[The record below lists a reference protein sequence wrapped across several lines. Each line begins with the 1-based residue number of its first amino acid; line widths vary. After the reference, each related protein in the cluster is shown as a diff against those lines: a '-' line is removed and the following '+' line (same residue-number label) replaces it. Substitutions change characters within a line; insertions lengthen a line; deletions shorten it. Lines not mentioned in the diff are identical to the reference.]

1 MIKKDA
7 VLRSYG
13 LDTLKTIAAI
23 IVVFLHYQA
32 FFGVVFFDHINFY
45 DTWFEW
51 YRVVEFFCLLSGYF
65 MYKNITAIQEG
76 KHSLIGWYF
85 LRAKR
90 ILPMVIVTTMLYEL
104 MVIIEVKY
112 SLNLYSIWMCVLSLW
127 QSILVALGMN
137 AGWFFGIASVYQV
150 AWYIGVL
157 MLCYM
162 VFFIVTKLAQVMRSS
177 PLNLYIFMVFLGI
190 GIQFYGINL
199 PFLNSEA
206 ARGYYSFFFGLILA
220 YYVREI
226 GISKRSVLLA
236 MLAILITV
244 LYLIKLQ
251 ENSILHENRYLL
263 VFVIY
268 PTLVILFET
277 DFVKGIFKH
286 PFWGLLGK
294 VSFEVYLW
302 HYPVFA
308 VLQSLMANQVLSFDV
323 HSFKTMYLF
332 VAIVEIVAFFAYFFI
347 EKPLSKLVDREFKR
361 FEKKNMGIDA
371 SVKR

>member
-1 MIKKDA
+1 MINKSA
-7 VLRSYG
+7 IERSYS
-13 LDTLKTIAAI
+13 LDFLKIICSI
-23 IVVFLHYQA
+23 IVAFLHYQMI
-32 FFGVVFFDHINFY
+32 FDVVFTDHINFY
-45 DTWFEW
+45 FTWFEW
-51 YRVVEFFCLLSGYF
+51 WRVVEFFCLLSGYF

-76 KHSLIGWYF
+76 KYSLIGWYF

-90 ILPMVIVTTMLYEL
+90 ILPMVMVTTALIEYLVILEIKYTLHLFSVEEL
-104 MVIIEVKY
+104 
-112 SLNLYSIWMCVLSLW
+112 LLSLW
-127 QSILVALGMN
+127 QSMITALGMN
-137 AGWFFGIASVYQV
+137 AGWFFGVSEVNNNV
-150 AWYIGVL
+150 WYIGVL
-157 MLCYM
+157 MLCYV

-236 MLAILITV
+236 MLAMLITV
-244 LYLIKLQ
+244 LYLLKLQ

-263 VFVIY
+263 VYVIY
-268 PTLVILFET
+268 PALVILFET

-294 VSFEVYLW
+294 VSFEVYMW
-302 HYPVFA
+302 HGFVYVILNF
-308 VLQSLMANQVLSFDV
+308 LMKRQLLSFDV

-347 EKPLSKLVDREFKR
+347 EKPLSKLVDREFEKFTQRVKGDAGSLKR
-361 FEKKNMGIDA
+361 
-371 SVKR
+371 